1 MTFLSCLKRG
11 FFFSLLLFLLS
22 TTLFSQISQSF
33 EHHRVSIQFNP
44 TSISKET
51 TQIFCLIKMNLDSGW
66 HTYAKNPG
74 SAGYPIRLNWTLP
87 EGVTA
92 GEIQFLPPIS
102 FKSGEMSSFGYEHF
116 ALFGVPLFIS
126 NAFSSGNQNFF
137 QAEVH
142 ASWLICKETLCLPQ
156 EASFQF
162 KIPIRPQAVLN
173 SNPDFL
179 KFPSSTTQK
188 NTPMPYRILI
198 GFWAMAFLGGLILN
212 VMPCVLPILSLKAMQ
227 LVSST
232 QKKPFLYYLMG
243 VLLSFLILFLMM
255 TLVKKTG
262 QELGWG
268 FQLQSPFV
276 VLSLVYTMVVVGLS
290 LSGLF
295 VVPNWLYAIPFKL
308 GSLQKNGSHFL
319 SGCLAVILATPCT
332 APFMAPAIGF
342 AFLQSPFIGF
352 TVIMSMALG
361 FLFPFLLLLVY
372 PKSHLLIP
380 KPGPWMTTLKE
391 ALAFPLYL
399 SSVWLIWVLAQQIGA
414 ISVVSCGIGIC
425 MLLAYCWTYPKLSQ
439 PLFKAFLV
447 FITGLVF
454 VFSFYLIQPSSNPV
468 LKNRVTD
475 IQSLL
480 DLKKAVFVNVTA
492 AWCLTCQ
499 VNDLNVLRNDTVVDF
514 FKKNNIEVITLDW
527 TNNDPEITHFLSSF
541 NRKGVPLY
549 LYYPPGKSKPII
561 LPQLLTIRTILS
573 LALSDGLNLECK
585 PKLALKYK
593 EC

>member
-11 FFFSLLLFLLS
+11 FFLTLLLFLLS
-22 TTLFSQISQSF
+22 TTVFAEVTRSF
-33 EHHRVSIQFNP
+33 DHHNVSIQFNP
-44 TSISKET
+44 SCISKET
-51 TQIFCLIKMNLDSGW
+51 TKIVCLIKMNLDPGW

-74 SAGYPIRLNWTLP
+74 AAGYPIRLKWTLP

-92 GEIQFLPPIS
+92 GEVQFLPPIS
-102 FKSGEMSSFGYEHF
+102 FNSGKTVSFGYEKL
-116 ALFGVPLFIS
+116 ALFEVILFVS
-126 NAFSSGNQNFF
+126 KAFFSENQNSF
-137 QAEVH
+137 QGEVN

-156 EASFQF
+156 EASFHF
-162 KIPIRPQAVLN
+162 KIPISHQEVFN

-179 KFPSSTTQK
+179 KFSSSTTSQ
-188 NTPMPYRILI
+188 NTSMPYRILI
-198 GFWAMAFLGGLILN
+198 GFWALAFLGGLILN

-227 LVSST
+227 LISST
-232 QKKPFLYYLMG
+232 QKKPFFYYLIG
-243 VLLSFLILFLMM
+243 VFLSFLILFLIMI
-255 TLVKKTG
+255 LLKKTG

-268 FQLQSPFV
+268 FQLQSPGV
-276 VLSLVYTMVVVGLS
+276 VLSLVYIMVMVGLS

-295 VVPNWLYAIPFKL
+295 VVPNWLYSLPFKL
-308 GSLQKNGSHFL
+308 GSFQKNGSHFL

-332 APFMAPAIGF
+332 APFMAPAISF

-361 FLFPFLLLLVY
+361 FLFPFLLLLIY

-380 KPGPWMTTLKE
+380 KPGPWMTILKE
-391 ALAFPLYL
+391 GLAFPLYL
-399 SSVWLIWVLAQQIGA
+399 SSVWLIWVLNQQIGA

-425 MLLAYCWTYPKLSQ
+425 MLLAYCWAYPKLSKSF
-439 PLFKAFLV
+439 FKAFLI
-447 FITGLVF
+447 FITGVVF

-468 LKNRVTD
+468 IKNRISD

-480 DLKKAVFVNVTA
+480 ALKKPVFVNVTA
-492 AWCLTCQ
+492 SWCLTCQ
-499 VNDLNVLRNDTVVDF
+499 VNDLNVLKNDAIVSF

-527 TNNDPEITHFLSSF
+527 TKNDPEITHFLSSF

-549 LYYPPGKSKPII
+549 LYYPPGKTQPII

-573 LALSDGLNLECK
+573 LALSDGVH
-585 PKLALKYK
+585 
-593 EC
+593 